1 MALWA
6 GRNGR
11 SGRSGFP
18 LAEDHMRVWRPQT
31 GETLARGPVVT
42 WASRSKGRQLSS
54 RFFAS
59 LARVGLHGLD
69 VARIAVHP
77 GDTTVPELISSIRRP
92 IPALPRVAVRPA
104 MANCCK
110 TERQPH
116 RVFSHG
122 YNPMA

>member
-1 MALWA
+1 MGRTQWPLWPI
-6 GRNGR
+6 
-11 SGRSGFP
+11 GFP

-77 GDTTVPELISSIRRP
+77 GDTTVPELISSIRKTYTSFAAR
-92 IPALPRVAVRPA
+92 RRPA
-104 MANCCK
+104 RYGELLQN
-110 TERQPH
+110 
-116 RVFSHG
+116 
-122 YNPMA
+122 